1 MKRTAI
7 IAAIVAALAFGLSQA
22 LIPPLI
28 GAKVADS
35 LERALGNGAE
45 ATATVSSRPAL
56 RMLLG
61 EFDSVRVTVRN
72 LLAGDLRFGTVTL
85 SAHDVRVPLDKL
97 PDSELGWTRVL
108 GQARIEAVLRE
119 ADINAFLAL
128 SRGEG
133 SRLRV
138 RLEPGH
144 AVVTAEVGLMGREFV
159 LEADG
164 AMNLHGAD
172 RLAYDV
178 ESLKVDGQS
187 VPGFLVDLATKA
199 VSIGIDISHLPL
211 GIQVTAVGV
220 EEGVVLLTGH
230 TSGGG
235 LQ

>member
-1 MKRTAI
+1 MKRAAI

-45 ATATVSSRPAL
+45 ATARVSSRPAL
-56 RMLLG
+56 RMLFG
-61 EFDSVRVTVRN
+61 EFDSVRVAVRN
-72 LLAGDLRFGTVTL
+72 LLAGDLRFDTATL
-85 SAHDVRVPLDKL
+85 STADVSIPLYKL
-97 PDSELGWTRVL
+97 PDSELGWTRIL
-108 GQARIEAVLRE
+108 GQAKIEAVLME

-138 RLEPGH
+138 QLEPGH
-144 AVVTAEVGLMGREFV
+144 AIVAAEVVFMGREFA

-164 AMNLHGAD
+164 AIDLRGAD
-172 RLAYDV
+172 RLVYDV

-187 VPGFLVDLATKA
+187 LPGFLVDLATKA
-199 VSIGIDISHLPL
+199 VSIGIDISRLPL
-211 GIQVTAVGV
+211 GIQVTAIGV
-220 EEGVVLLTGH
+220 EEGVILLTGH